1 MKDALTREQ
10 LHALFEALPDP
21 VLVTDEDLEILA
33 ANPAAETLLPDAV
46 RRLAPDHPLLQAA
59 DTGGIW
65 EWRDARGEP
74 RPFEVTARALPGG
87 VRALLLRDTSDQAR
101 LREELAAQTL
111 KDPLTGLLSLRGLIV
126 ALEPQVSRSRRYD
139 SPLSAVALRLDG
151 IAEEPALLA
160 ISRMLR
166 DKLRWADLVAR
177 IEEDTFIVV
186 LPETRL
192 GDARRLIEKL
202 HAELGVCC
210 SELALRV
217 QFGVVEW
224 SRADSAQTLVRRATD
239 AASPQA
245 AAS

>member
-1 MKDALTREQ
+1 MKDALTPEQ
-10 LHALFEALPDP
+10 LYALFEALPDP
-21 VLVTDEDLEILA
+21 VLVAGEDLRILA
-33 ANPAAETLLPDAV
+33 ANPAAEPLLPDAV
-46 RRLAPDHPLLQAA
+46 RQLPPDHPLLQAA
-59 DTGGIW
+59 DTGATW
-65 EWRDARGEP
+65 EWRDPGGEL
-74 RPFEVTARALPGG
+74 RPFEVTARPLPGG
-87 VRALLLRDTSDQAR
+87 LRALLLRDTSDRAR

-126 ALEPQVSRSRRYD
+126 ALEPQVSRSRRYH

-151 IAEEPALLA
+151 VAEEPALLA
-160 ISRMLR
+160 ISRLLR

-177 IEEDTFIVV
+177 IEEDTFIAV